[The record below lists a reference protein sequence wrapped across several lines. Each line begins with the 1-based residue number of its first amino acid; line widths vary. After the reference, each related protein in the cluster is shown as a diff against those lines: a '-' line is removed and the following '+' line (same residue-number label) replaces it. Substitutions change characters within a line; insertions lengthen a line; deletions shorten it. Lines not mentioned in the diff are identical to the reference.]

1 MSLLDSINDIFRSFG
16 ESVSSLLGINT
27 SYEDI
32 EENKF
37 NSFDVK
43 LFKRLC
49 ESSDEN
55 IFISPLSISLALSML
70 LLGSNGT
77 TKQQLEKELGVNV
90 DRKLISQLKSMNNLL
105 CSNSSSLQIN
115 LANSVFP
122 SKTFK

>member
-16 ESVSSLLGINT
+16 ESLSSLLGINA
-27 SYEDI
+27 SFEDI

-49 ESSDEN
+49 EKSDEN

-70 LLGSNGT
+70 LLGSDGT
-77 TKQQLEKELGVNV
+77 TRQQLEKELGVNV
-90 DRKLISQLKSMNNLL
+90 L
-105 CSNSSSLQIN
+105 NSDESC
-115 LANSVFP
+115 
-122 SKTFK
+122 